1 MLWTESVGVMPN
13 DAEMTT
19 AAGDDASRQSRRILV
34 VDDEEPIREVLAQYL
49 RRAGFVVLEAADGPE
64 ALRIATATPPD
75 LLILD
80 LMLPGMDGLEVCR
93 KLRETLAAPILM
105 LTARGEEED
114 TLAGFRAGADDYVTK
129 PFSPREVVMR
139 AQAIMR
145 RVEVMSAP
153 AMALD
158 DTLIFGEL
166 VIRPQLRQAERA
178 GVALD
183 LTAREFDLLRFLASH
198 PRQVFSRQQLL
209 DQVWSYDYFGD
220 ASTVTVHIRRLR
232 EKVER
237 DPAEPARLKTV
248 WGVGYKFEP

>member
-1 MLWTESVGVMPN
+1 MLNGADM
-13 DAEMTT
+13 T
-19 AAGDDASRQSRRILV
+19 AAGDDTARQSRRILV

-49 RRAGFVVLEAADGPE
+49 RRAGFVVQEAADGLE
-64 ALRIATATPPD
+64 ALRIATTTPPD

-80 LMLPGMDGLEVCR
+80 LMLPGMDGLDVCR
-93 KLRETLAAPILM
+93 RLRETLAAPILM

-129 PFSPREVVMR
+129 PFSPREVVVR

-145 RVEVMSAP
+145 RVEATSAP

-158 DTLIFGEL
+158 DVLIFGEL
-166 VIRPQLRQAERA
+166 VIKPQLRQAERD
-178 GVALD
+178 GVSLD

-209 DQVWSYDYFGD
+209 DQVWGYDYFGD

-248 WGVGYKFEP
+248 WGVGYRFEP

>member
-1 MLWTESVGVMPN
+1 MESAGAMSN
-13 DAEMTT
+13 GAEQS
-19 AAGDDASRQSRRILV
+19 GDDASRQSRRILV
-34 VDDEEPIREVLAQYL
+34 VDDEEAIREVLAQYL
-49 RRAGFVVLEAADGPE
+49 RRAGFVVLEAADGPT
-64 ALRIATATPPD
+64 ALRIATTTPPD

-80 LMLPGMDGLEVCR
+80 LMLPGMDGLAVCR
-93 KLRETLAAPILM
+93 QLRETLAAPILM
-105 LTARGEEED
+105 LTARSEED
-114 TLAGFRAGADDYVTK
+114 DTLDGFRAGADDYVTK

-145 RVEVMSAP
+145 RVEATTAP

-166 VIRPQLRQAERA
+166 VIKPQLRQAERDGA
-178 GVALD
+178 SLD

-209 DQVWSYDYFGD
+209 DQVWGYDYFGD
-220 ASTVTVHIRRLR
+220 PSTVTVHIRRLR

>member
-1 MLWTESVGVMPN
+1 MSNPSDLAGGV
-13 DAEMTT
+13 
-19 AAGDDASRQSRRILV
+19 AAGDDATRQNRRILV
-34 VDDEEPIREVLAQYL
+34 VDDEEAIREVLAQYL
-49 RRAGFVVLEAADGPE
+49 RRAGFVVLEAADGPS
-64 ALRIATATPPD
+64 ALRIASATPPD

-105 LTARGEEED
+105 LTARSEED
-114 TLAGFRAGADDYVTK
+114 DTLEGFRVGADDYVTK

-145 RVEVMSAP
+145 RVEVTTAP
-153 AMALD
+153 AMALG

-166 VIRPQLRQAERA
+166 VIKPQLRQVERD
-178 GVALD
+178 GDTLD

-209 DQVWSYDYFGD
+209 DQVWDIGYYGD
-220 ASTVTVHIRRLR
+220 TSTVTVAICRLR
-232 EKVER
+232 EKLEV
-237 DPAEPARLKTV
+237 DPAHPRHLRTV

>member
-1 MLWTESVGVMPN
+1 MPN
-13 DAEMTT
+13 GADTT
-19 AAGDDASRQSRRILV
+19 ATHDDAARQDRRILV

-49 RRAGFVVLEAADGPE
+49 RRAGYSVLEAADGVE
-64 ALRIATATPPD
+64 ALRIASATPPD

-114 TLAGFRAGADDYVTK
+114 TLEGFRAGADDYVTK

-145 RVEVMSAP
+145 RVEATSAP
-153 AMALD
+153 AIALD
-158 DTLIFGEL
+158 DVLIFGEL
-166 VIRPQLRQAERA
+166 AIKPHLRQAERA
-178 GVALD
+178 GVSLD

-209 DQVWSYDYFGD
+209 DQIWGYDYFGD

-237 DPAEPARLKTV
+237 DPAEPTRLKTV